1 MPRYFGD
8 FTRNIVRIFEKGG
21 KGLNAGGCV
30 TGVQI
35 YADIVTTHGIPNAK
49 LREGGYYYKWNDEFL
64 LQTFIYRNIV

>member
-1 MPRYFGD
+1 MRRERNTLNDGPR
-8 FTRNIVRIFEKGG
+8 
-21 KGLNAGGCV
+21 V
-30 TGVQI
+30 TGGQI

>member
-1 MPRYFGD
+1 MLEYLR
-8 FTRNIVRIFEKGG
+8 KGG

-49 LREGGYYYKWNDEFL
+49 LREGDIITNGMMNFFYKHL
-64 LQTFIYRNIV
+64 FIEILFKIF

>member
-1 MPRYFGD
+1 M
-8 FTRNIVRIFEKGG
+8 
-21 KGLNAGGCV
+21 NAGGCV

-49 LREGGYYYKWNDEFL
+49 LREGEYYYKWNDEFL